1 MKIFGMELK
10 TKNALKTELAK
21 VRESFP
27 FDIGQVVYDIQL
39 KNSRSRFTKTNPSFE
54 HSVINEVVVDTK
66 NYFNLVERFENN
78 DVFTSYDDAVMYLHL
93 LCE

>member
-27 FDIGQVVYDIQL
+27 FDLGQVVYDIQL
-39 KNSRSRFTKTNPSFE
+39 KDEKCRFTKTNPSFE
-54 HSVINEVVVDTK
+54 HSVVNEVVVDTK
-66 NYFNLVERFENN
+66 NYFSLVERFENN